1 MKYLVFLIKF
11 FAIIVVV
18 FYLILFIELNI
29 FEQYTGV
36 NKTVGWAF
44 NLSDFLKPLLFL
56 FVSSYVALLI
66 LKMKINVYLT
76 IGSLGLLICSK
87 FFIFQNMLFVVLF
100 LSSILIYLSNVI
112 LSIYLKFK
120 NDY

>member
-1 MKYLVFLIKF
+1 MKYLVFLIKLL
-11 FAIIVVV
+11 AITVVV

-66 LKMKINVYLT
+66 LKVKMNIYLT
-76 IGSLGLLICSK
+76 IGSLALVICSK
-87 FFIFQNMLFVVLF
+87 FFTFQNMLFVILF
-100 LSSILIYLSNVI
+100 LSSILIFLSNVI
-112 LSIYLKFK
+112 YSVYLKFK
-120 NDY
+120 NG

>member
-11 FAIIVVV
+11 FVITVVV
-18 FYLILFIELNI
+18 FYLILFIEINI
-29 FEQYTGV
+29 FEQYSGV

-66 LKMKINVYLT
+66 LKVKINVYLT
-76 IGSLGLLICSK
+76 IGSLALLICSK
-87 FFIFQNMLFVVLF
+87 FFIFQNMLFAVLF
-100 LSSILIYLSNVI
+100 LSSILIFLSHIIYSV
-112 LSIYLKFK
+112 YLKFK

>member
-11 FAIIVVV
+11 FAITVVV
-18 FYLILFIELNI
+18 FYLILIIEVNI

-44 NLSDFLKPLLFL
+44 NLSDFLKPLSFL
-56 FVSSYVALLI
+56 FVSSYLVLLI
-66 LKMKINVYLT
+66 LKVKINVFLT
-76 IGSLGLLICSK
+76 IGSLALLICSK
-87 FFIFQNMLFVVLF
+87 FFIFQNMLFAVLF
-100 LSSILIYLSNVI
+100 LSSILIFLSHIIYSV
-112 LSIYLKFK
+112 YLKFK

>member
-11 FAIIVVV
+11 FAITVVV
-18 FYLILFIELNI
+18 FYLILIIEVNI

>member
-66 LKMKINVYLT
+66 LKVKINVYLT
-76 IGSLGLLICSK
+76 IGSLALLICSK
-87 FFIFQNMLFVVLF
+87 FFIYQNMLFIILC
-100 LSSILIYLSNVI
+100 LSSILIFLPNVI
-112 LSIYLKFK
+112 LSIYLKFR
-120 NDY
+120 NDH

>member
-11 FAIIVVV
+11 LAITVVV

-36 NKTVGWAF
+36 NKTVGLAF

-66 LKMKINVYLT
+66 LKVKINAYLT
-76 IGSLGLLICSK
+76 IGSLTLLICSK

-100 LSSILIYLSNVI
+100 LSSILIFLSNVI

>member
-66 LKMKINVYLT
+66 LKVKINVYLT
-76 IGSLGLLICSK
+76 IGSLALLICSK
-87 FFIFQNMLFVVLF
+87 FFIYQNMLFIILC
-100 LSSILIYLSNVI
+100 LISILIFLPNVI
-112 LSIYLKFK
+112 LSIYLKFR